1 MGSCATDRDTSM
13 TCNLGVDSR
22 PCVAN
27 WGSSRRARPAKT
39 HMASV
44 FPGLCAI
51 AAHSDR
57 GIFIKLQVSHEF
69 SRGVVFKLIAG
80 WGRDIVTVSVALSKV
95 MGKSIRILSFI

>member
-1 MGSCATDRDTSM
+1 
-13 TCNLGVDSR
+13 
-22 PCVAN
+22 
-27 WGSSRRARPAKT
+27 
-39 HMASV
+39 MASV

-80 WGRDIVTVSVALSKV
+80 WGRDILTVSVAALQSDEQEYPDTFLH
-95 MGKSIRILSFI
+95 LSFGKAGTS